1 MRNIG
6 VNMKR
11 SVKAIFSTLLIFVA
25 YLGYGQNDFFFNHY
39 MFNPSYYNPAW
50 VGTEDQAFAAA
61 HHRSQWAG
69 YDATFDPGGAPTTQ
83 LLSLV
88 VPVKSTFSGFGISV
102 ANDRTGPLNS
112 VQARIA
118 ISAKK
123 EFRFGEISIGVMP
136 GINSA
141 SINTNYRFVDQ
152 GDTFIPNGSESQIR
166 ANLHAGMFY
175 QSRKD
180 YFIGLSVENLL
191 QPTFSFGTPASNQ
204 VPLNYILMGG
214 TSIGLMRDL
223 VLNPTILVRSDLN
236 TYTYDISAIATYQER
251 MWGGIAFRRA
261 ESLSLLLGYSFLE
274 GNKLKAG
281 YSFDYVIKD
290 RDAKQPTSHEVFIR
304 YDLPDLVFGGRKAV
318 KTPRF
323 TF

>member
-1 MRNIG
+1 
-6 VNMKR
+6 MKC
-11 SVKAIFSTLLIFVA
+11 SVKVA
-25 YLGYGQNDFFFNHY
+25 SFALMFFASYVGCAQNDFFFNHY

-50 VGTEDQAFAAA
+50 VGTENQAFAAA

-69 YDATFDPGGAPTTQ
+69 YNATLDPGGAPTTQ
-83 LLSLV
+83 LISLV
-88 VPVKSTFSGFGISV
+88 VPVKSTFSGFGMSIS
-102 ANDRTGPLNS
+102 NDKTGPLNS

-123 EFRFGEISIGVMP
+123 QFGFGDISIGLMP
-136 GINSA
+136 AINTA

-152 GDTFIPNGSESQIR
+152 GDDFIPDGSESQLKP
-166 ANLHAGMFY
+166 NLHAGIYY

-180 YFIGLSVENLL
+180 YFIGASVENIL
-191 QPTFSFGTPASNQ
+191 QPSFDFGTLASNK
-204 VPLNYILMGG
+204 VPINYILMGG
-214 TSIGLMRDL
+214 TSLGLVRDL
-223 VLNPTILVRSDLN
+223 VLNPTIMIRSDLN
-236 TYTYDISAIATYQER
+236 TYTFDLSAILVYQER
-251 MWGGIAFRRA
+251 MWGGLAFRRA

-274 GNKLKAG
+274 ENKLKAG

-290 RDAKQPTSHEVFIR
+290 REAKQPTSHEVFIR

>member
-1 MRNIG
+1 
-6 VNMKR
+6 MKKGSR
-11 SVKAIFSTLLIFVA
+11 ICFAFLLVCLTN
-25 YLGYGQNDFFFNHY
+25 LGFGQNDFFFNHY

-69 YDATFDPGGAPTTQ
+69 YDATFDPEGAPTTQ

-88 VPVKSTFSGFGISV
+88 VPVKSTFSGVGISI
-102 ANDRTGPLNS
+102 ANDRVGPINS
-112 VQARIA
+112 IQARISV
-118 ISAKK
+118 SAKK
-123 EFRFGEISIGVMP
+123 TFSFGDLSFGLMP
-136 GINSA
+136 AINSQA
-141 SINTNYRFVDQ
+141 LDPNYRAADNP
-152 GDTFIPNGSESQIR
+152 DPFIPDGKQSQIKP
-166 ANLHAGMFY
+166 NLHTGIYF

-180 YFIGLSVENLL
+180 YFVGASIENLL
-191 QPTFSFGTPASNQ
+191 QPSFDYGTPASNEI
-204 VPLNYILMGG
+204 PISYILMGG
-214 TSIGLMRDL
+214 TSMGLMRDL
-223 VLNPTILVRSDLN
+223 ILNPTIMVRSDLN
-236 TYTYDISAIATYQER
+236 TYTYDISAVAVYQER
-251 MWGGIAFRRA
+251 MWGGLAFRRA

-274 GNKLKAG
+274 DNKLKAG

-290 RDAKQPTSHEVFIR
+290 KDAKQPTSHEVFIR